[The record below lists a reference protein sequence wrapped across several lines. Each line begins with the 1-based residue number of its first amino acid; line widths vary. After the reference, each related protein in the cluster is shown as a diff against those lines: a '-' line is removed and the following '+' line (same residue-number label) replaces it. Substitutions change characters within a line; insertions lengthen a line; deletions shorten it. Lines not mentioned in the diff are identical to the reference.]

1 MPRDQ
6 RWPSRCRR
14 TRRRPGHPAEPGLG
28 HTSSQPPRCLLS
40 GEAPFLL
47 TEPGR
52 CRQLTVRRSKRKALL
67 TIRASRAA
75 ASPAKLVL
83 DLTEGSCSK
92 WAVTGGTWGA
102 SAITITDAL
111 TVDLQQHPAQWTSR
125 NRQVTYRPQPAR
137 QAPLPGRGPSVRACA
152 EPPCARTGRA
162 CARPFA

>member
-1 MPRDQ
+1 MPANTR
-6 RWPSRCRR
+6 PAGTSGR
-14 TRRRPGHPAEPGLG
+14 TWIGAYFI
-28 HTSSQPPRCLLS
+28 TASSLLTQW
-40 GEAPFLL
+40 GGTLL
-47 TEPGR
+47 PTEPGR

-125 NRQVTYRPQPAR
+125 HRQVTYRPQPAS
-137 QAPLPGRGPSVRACA
+137 QPPLPGRGPSVRPGRGPHGLPTMVAC
-152 EPPCARTGRA
+152 RA
-162 CARPFA
+162 